1 VSIGT
6 MARPKKIRPEAK
18 LPPKTIA
25 LRTSGEYAAWVEALA
40 KHNRTTIAGLVD
52 QALVKHAREIG
63 FDTPAPER

>member
-1 VSIGT
+1 V
-6 MARPKKIRPEAK
+6 RPKKIKPEAS

-40 KHNRTTIAGLVD
+40 EHNRSTIAALVD

-63 FDTPAPER
+63 FNTPPPKR